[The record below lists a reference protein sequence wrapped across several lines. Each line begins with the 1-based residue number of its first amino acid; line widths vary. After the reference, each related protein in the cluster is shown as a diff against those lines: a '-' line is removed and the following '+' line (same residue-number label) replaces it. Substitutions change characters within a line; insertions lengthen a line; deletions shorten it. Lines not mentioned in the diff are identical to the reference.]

1 MLTRAAAPRA
11 PFAQVRAVRAA
22 PGDPAPLAPAAG
34 VPEYARADV
43 FWRALGVTLGI
54 VLAFALVVGLMSWSA
69 IGETGDC
76 ALLRGA
82 LVDGALRV
90 TVTYGSPPRDVD
102 ALVDASLSAVVV
114 QAALIAESRSY
125 DTVSARD
132 WLQFDGTYR
141 QSVVVAPPDAAQ
153 DAALRAASAQI
164 ILGLGPESSLWAR
177 WRCAQLAA
185 TDARLCPRP
194 CNAGDYDAAYAC
206 DPLPGIGVPAPLCTV
221 SGAAFFVPGPV
232 FIADPPQYNAV
243 VYSPAALAG
252 DLDAMPDVTIGPLA
266 IPPSA
271 YVNPARTTPWLLA
284 PGDSGVP
291 MRVLLAYGLAYD
303 AQTRVLYTRAA
314 EITPF
319 ISIYVAALAALA
331 APLLVCL
338 YCSDE
343 GHLGPFQPPEAR
355 LHPASRAAL
364 GATAGYA
371 SAAAIGALATARL
384 WTLHM
389 GAADYA
395 LLLLHAL
402 EALIG
407 AGAAFAGLL
416 GSGALRF
423 PGQALAVELAIWLAP
438 WLVLAPY
445 TQGAWTALVPAGIT
459 AAVSILRLRRAELY
473 LAARR
478 ADTLAS
484 LAPARRA
491 ALAAV
496 RIPWYAAVYIYA
508 GAVLHLVL
516 ASYAVYAPLIDG
528 LVLAPPP
535 VATLITAWAVLIA
548 AVLLAG
554 AAERDLATAWAPQMQ
569 APVNKQA

>member
-1 MLTRAAAPRA
+1 M
-11 PFAQVRAVRAA
+11 
-22 PGDPAPLAPAAG
+22 
-34 VPEYARADV
+34 
-43 FWRALGVTLGI
+43 
-54 VLAFALVVGLMSWSA
+54 
-69 IGETGDC
+69 
-76 ALLRGA
+76 LRGA

-102 ALVDASLSAVVV
+102 ALVDASLSAVIV
-114 QAALIAESRSY
+114 QPSLIAESRSY
-125 DTVSARD
+125 DAVSGRD
-132 WLQFDGTYR
+132 WLQFDGSFR
-141 QSVVVAPPDAAQ
+141 QSVIVGTPDAVQ

-164 ILGLGPESSLWAR
+164 ILGLGPESSLWSR

-185 TDARLCPRP
+185 TDARLCPGP

-206 DPLPGIGVPAPLCTV
+206 DALPGIGLPAPLCTV
-221 SGAAFFVPGPV
+221 NGAAFFTPGAV
-232 FIADPPQYNAV
+232 FVADAPQYNAV
-243 VYSPAALAG
+243 VFSAAALAG
-252 DLDAMPDVTIGPLA
+252 DLDAMPDVIIGPLH

-284 PGDSGVP
+284 PGDSAVP
-291 MRVLLAYGLAYD
+291 MRALLAYGLAFD
-303 AQTRVLYTRAA
+303 SQTRILYTRAA
-314 EITPF
+314 EIHPF
-319 ISIYVAALAALA
+319 ITLYTAALAALA

-338 YCSDE
+338 YCSDD

-355 LHPASRAAL
+355 LHRATRAAL
-364 GATAGYA
+364 GATVAYA

-384 WTLHM
+384 WGLHM

-395 LLLLHAL
+395 LLVLHAT

-407 AGAAFAGLL
+407 AAAAAAGVIGA
-416 GSGALRF
+416 SALRF

-445 TQGAWTALVPAGIT
+445 TQGAWTSLVPAGLT
-459 AAVSILRLRRAELY
+459 AAVSVLRLRRAELY
-473 LAARR
+473 LAVRR
-478 ADTLAS
+478 ANTLAS

-496 RIPWYAAVYIYA
+496 RVPWYSAVYIYG
-508 GAVLHLVL
+508 GAVLHLTL

-535 VATLITAWAVLIA
+535 VATLIAAWLVLIA
-548 AVLLAG
+548 AILLAG
-554 AAERDLATAWAPQMQ
+554 AAERDLATAWAPQPA
-569 APVNKQA
+569 APDKRA